1 MLSLPY
7 MIVLV
12 GWAMG
17 YIILMVGA
25 IGGCW
30 SNLLIA
36 EMSEKYRLPNYEA
49 ICLKVGGKFL
59 QKVM

>member
-25 IGGCW
+25 FGGCW

-36 EMSEKYRLPNYEA
+36 EMSENFKLPNYEA

-59 QKVM
+59 